1 MSNLSPTGSP
11 LSNAESSTGNDII
24 IVAKPDEIDK
34 VYKKEEIEEDFKGAD
49 DENTEELGDKQKNI
63 IWQIIGQLKIGMD
76 LTKVLIPV
84 DFLED
89 RSLLEKLTDFIT
101 HCNIVCSYV
110 NAKDFMFLLTE
121 YGCFFMF
128 EIDDSCFFLNF

>member
-1 MSNLSPTGSP
+1 MSNAPNKNLESPSD
-11 LSNAESSTGNDII
+11 ASTPKDGNDIV
-24 IVAKPDEIDK
+24 IVEKPEEIEK
-34 VYKKEEIEEDFKGAD
+34 VFKKEEIEEEFKGAD
-49 DENTEELGDKQKNI
+49 DYNTEELGDKQKNV

-101 HCNIVCSYV
+101 HCNIVCRYAVS
-110 NAKDFMFLLTE
+110 LH
-121 YGCFFMF
+121 
-128 EIDDSCFFLNF
+128 IPPNFVFWWW